1 MPFIAVTR
9 ALLEGR
15 TAAGATF
22 PVAGGHL
29 RAVKKPV
36 DELSVMTLV

>member
-1 MPFIAVTR
+1 MPFIAFTR
-9 ALLEGR
+9 ALLQGR

-22 PVAGGHL
+22 PVAGDHP

-36 DELSVMTLV
+36 DELFAMTLV